1 MSAFGRRNGTGTAGR
16 PAFGVARPMQGGGA
30 TRPAEP
36 EGGDQFPPL
45 AELPLPGASSD
56 SPSEAPPPSSNSSMD
71 AMARL
76 AERQSASGESGS
88 SRLEGFESSIHKIK
102 EQVLPRL
109 LERVD
114 PEAAATLNKD
124 ELAEEFRP
132 IIGEVLA
139 ELKLTLNRREQFAL
153 EKVLVDELLGL
164 GPLEELLAD
173 PDVSDIM
180 VNGPDQTFIEKKGKL
195 QLAQIQFRDEEHLF
209 QIAQRIC
216 NSVGRRV
223 DQTTPLADA
232 RLKDGSRVNVIVPP
246 LSLKG
251 TAISIR
257 KFSAKPITIDMMA
270 GFGSMSPKMA
280 TALKIAGACRFNIV
294 ISGGTGSGKTT
305 MLNALSKMIDPGERV
320 LTIEDAA
327 ELRLQQPHW
336 LPLETRP
343 ANLEGQGE
351 ITIRDLVKNALRM
364 RPDRIILGE
373 IRGSECFDLLAA
385 MNTGHDGSM
394 ATLHSNS
401 PRECLARMENMVM
414 MSDIKVPKEAI
425 SRQIADSVDLIVQV
439 KRLRDG
445 SRRVTNVTEVIGMEG
460 PVIVTQELFKFEYL
474 DESADGK
481 ILGEYRAMGLRPYTL
496 EKARQYG
503 FDQAFLEACL

>member
-1 MSAFGRRNGTGTAGR
+1 MR
-16 PAFGVARPMQGGGA
+16 PSFGVARPMHVA
-30 TRPAEP
+30 STTTTADRPAPQLPDE
-36 EGGDQFPPL
+36 L
-45 AELPLPGASSD
+45 AADLPTSDTLPIQL
-56 SPSEAPPPSSNSSMD
+56 D

-76 AERQSASGESGS
+76 AEREACTGDAAQSKV
-88 SRLEGFESSIHKIK
+88 EGFEASVHKIK

-114 PEAAATLNKD
+114 PEAAATLTKD

-132 IIGEVLA
+132 IISEVLA
-139 ELKLTLNRREQFAL
+139 ELKINLNRREQFAL
-153 EKVLVDELLGL
+153 EKVLVDELLGF
-164 GPLEELLAD
+164 GPLEELLSD
-173 PDVSDIM
+173 PAISDIM
-180 VNGPDQTFIEKKGKL
+180 VNGPDQTYVERKGRL
-195 QLAQIQFRDEEHLF
+195 EIAPIQFRDEEHLF
-209 QIAQRIC
+209 QIAQRIV
-216 NSVGRRV
+216 NRVGRRV
-223 DQTTPLADA
+223 DQTSPLADA
-232 RLKDGSRVNVIVPP
+232 RLPDGSRVNVIVPP
-246 LSLKG
+246 LSLRG

-257 KFSAKPITIDMMA
+257 KFSAKPITLDIMA
-270 GFGSMSPKMA
+270 KGGSMSEKMA

-394 ATLHSNS
+394 CTLHSNS
-401 PRECLARMENMVM
+401 PREALGRMENMVM
-414 MSDIKVPKEAI
+414 MGDIKMPKEAI
-425 SRQIADSVDLIVQV
+425 SRQIADSVDLIIQV

-474 DESADGK
+474 EEGADGK
-481 ILGEYRAMGLRPYTL
+481 IVGEYRSLGLRPYTL
-496 EKARQYG
+496 EKARQFG
-503 FDQAFLEACL
+503 FDQAFLESCL

>member
-1 MSAFGRRNGTGTAGR
+1 MSAFGKRGGISGTGPSR
-16 PAFGVARPMQGGGA
+16 PAFGVARPMQGPGGPMPA
-30 TRPAEP
+30 TGPV
-36 EGGDQFPPL
+36 EGGSQFPPL
-45 AELPLPGASSD
+45 EGVPLPGA
-56 SPSEAPPPSSNSSMD
+56 EATSQGRPTSTAD
-71 AMARL
+71 AM
-76 AERQSASGESGS
+76 
-88 SRLEGFESSIHKIK
+88 SRLNDRQTAEMEVAPKAEGFEASVHKIK

-109 LERVD
+109 LERID

-139 ELKLTLNRREQFAL
+139 ELKFTLNRREQFAL

-164 GPLEELLAD
+164 GPLEELLSD
-173 PDVSDIM
+173 PTITDIM
-180 VNGPDQTFIEKKGKL
+180 VNGPDQTYIEKKGKL
-195 QLAQIQFRDEEHLF
+195 TIAPIQFRDEEHLF

-223 DQTTPLADA
+223 DQTSPLADA

-246 LSLKG
+246 LSLRG

-257 KFSAKPITIDMMA
+257 KFSAKPITLDMMA
-270 GFGSMSPKMA
+270 KGGSMSDKMA

-351 ITIRDLVKNALRM
+351 ISIRDLVKNALRM

-373 IRGSECFDLLAA
+373 IRGQECFDLLAA

-394 ATLHSNS
+394 CTLHSNS
-401 PRECLARMENMVM
+401 PREALGRMENMVM
-414 MSDIKVPKEAI
+414 MGDIKMPKEAI
-425 SRQIADSVDLIVQV
+425 SRQIADSVDLIIQV

-445 SRRVTNVTEVIGMEG
+445 SRRVTDITEIVGMEG
-460 PVIVTQELFKFEYL
+460 PIIVTQQLFKFEYL
-474 DESADGK
+474 DETADGK
-481 ILGEYRAMGLRPYTL
+481 IIGEYRAMGLRPYTL
-496 EKARQYG
+496 DKAKQYG
-503 FDQAFLEACL
+503 FDQPFLEACL